1 MKRTV
6 FTTLSAAIFFL
17 FCSSVIYAQHMGSG
31 MMGSGTT
38 GSEHGMGPGMTGGQW
53 NPMTPE
59 QQKEYEQMR
68 VKFYKDTLQLR
79 QEISSKQME
88 LHTLWQEEN
97 PDQGKLKN
105 LSNEVADLESQL
117 LKKRNEFLIQS
128 RGKFGDQAW
137 SCPGGYGT
145 CSGMM
150 GQGYGYGMGPGMMG
164 YGMMGGM
171 MGPGYNM
178 GPGMMGRGYGMGP
191 GMMGGG
197 YGMGPGM
204 MYGGRGMGSQYGSG
218 NPYYKSQQLQ
228 KPLDEKNA
236 RQLVDNY
243 LNSTNNPNLKLGK
256 ITDKGENFEAQILT
270 KDGSLV
276 NEILVDKNT
285 GWMRSAY

>member
-6 FTTLSAAIFFL
+6 FTTLSAAVILL
-17 FCSSVIYAQHMGSG
+17 FCSSVIYAQNMGAG
-31 MMGSGTT
+31 MMGSRTT
-38 GSEHGMGPGMTGGQW
+38 GPGYGMGPGMMGGQYHT
-53 NPMTPE
+53 MTPE

-68 VKFYKDTLQLR
+68 AKFYKDTLQLR
-79 QEISSKQME
+79 QKLSSTQME

-128 RGKFGDQAW
+128 RTKFGDQTW

-164 YGMMGGM
+164 YGMMG
-171 MGPGYNM
+171 PGYNM

-191 GMMGGG
+191 GMM
-197 YGMGPGM
+197 
-204 MYGGRGMGSQYGSG
+204 YGGRGMGPQYGSG
-218 NPYYKSQQLQ
+218 YPGYQSQQPQ
-228 KPLDEKNA
+228 KPLNEENA
-236 RQLVDNY
+236 RQLVENY
-243 LNSTNNPNLKLGK
+243 LKSTNNPNLKLGK
-256 ITDKGENFEAQILT
+256 IADNGENFEAEILT